1 MEASV
6 FLMLGFIL
14 VAFIVLVFLVLKKLS
29 ELTRKEKD
37 TETLTEW
44 LKTMQQ
50 SLDGTRKTVDEA
62 LRSTT
67 QNITTTLQK
76 DSKTLGERLDKAAD
90 AFSSLQKEMG
100 RFSEIGR
107 SMKDLQD
114 FLQSPKLRG
123 NIGEQVLR
131 DLLSQAFPKESF
143 HLQYTF
149 RSGVTV
155 DAAIKT
161 DKGIIPIDSKF
172 SMENFKR
179 VMAAGGEKERKSA
192 QKEFVKNVKKHIE
205 DISSKYILTDE
216 GTLDYALMYI
226 PSEPVYY
233 EIVANIPELYDFAYK
248 KRVLPVSPSTFY
260 AYLRAILLSLEGK
273 KIEQRAYQILREL
286 RAIQGESRKF
296 GRALEVLSGHISRAY
311 NSMSNVLTG
320 FGQLGRR
327 IDSVQALGSGRG
339 EEVKQLDIGN
349 GRKEKT
355 EQRAS

>member
-1 MEASV
+1 MEGSV
-6 FLMLGFIL
+6 FLMFGFIL
-14 VAFIVLVFLVLKKLS
+14 VAFIALVILVLKKLS
-29 ELTRKEKD
+29 ELSAEKKD
-37 TETLTEW
+37 TATLTEW
-44 LKTMQQ
+44 LRTMQQ

-62 LRSTT
+62 LRSST
-67 QNITTTLQK
+67 QNITSTLQK
-76 DSKTLGERLDKAAD
+76 DSRTVSERLDKAAE

-100 RFSEIGR
+100 KFSEIGR
-107 SMKDLQD
+107 SMRDLQD

-143 HLQYTF
+143 HLQYSF

-172 SMENFKR
+172 PMENFKR
-179 VMAAGGEKERKSA
+179 LMAASGEVEKKAAR
-192 QKEFVKNVKKHIE
+192 KEFVRNVKKHIE

-233 EIVANIPELYDFAYK
+233 EIVANVPELYDYAHK

-273 KIEQRAYQILREL
+273 KIEQRAFQILGEL
-286 RAIQGESRKF
+286 RAIQSESKKF
-296 GRALEVLSGHISRAY
+296 GRTLEILSGHLSRAY
-311 NSMSNVLTG
+311 NSMSSVLIG

-327 IDSVQALGSGRG
+327 IDSIQTLRSG
-339 EEVKQLDIGN
+339 EKEAVKQL
-349 GRKEKT
+349 EKG
-355 EQRAS
+355 EK

>member
-1 MEASV
+1 
-6 FLMLGFIL
+6 
-14 VAFIVLVFLVLKKLS
+14 
-29 ELTRKEKD
+29 
-37 TETLTEW
+37 
-44 LKTMQQ
+44 
-50 SLDGTRKTVDEA
+50 
-62 LRSTT
+62 
-67 QNITTTLQK
+67 
-76 DSKTLGERLDKAAD
+76 LDKAAE

-100 RFSEIGR
+100 KFSEIGR
-107 SMKDLQD
+107 SMRDLQD

-131 DLLSQAFPKESF
+131 DLLAQAFPKESF

-172 SMENFKR
+172 PMENFKR
-179 VMAAGGEKERKSA
+179 LMGAGEEAERKTTR
-192 QKEFVKNVKKHIE
+192 KEFVKNVKKHIE

-233 EIVANIPELYDFAYK
+233 EIVANLPELYDYACK

-273 KIEQRAYQILREL
+273 KIEQRAFQILREL
-286 RAIQGESRKF
+286 RAIQTESKRF
-296 GRALEVLSGHISRAY
+296 GRVLEVLSGHITRAY

-320 FGQLGRR
+320 FGNLGRR
-327 IDSVQALGSGRG
+327 IDSVQALESGQKQKIEQLETG
-339 EEVKQLDIGN
+339 EKGES
-349 GRKEKT
+349 E
-355 EQRAS
+355 

>member
-1 MEASV
+1 MEPSILLT
-6 FLMLGFIL
+6 FGFIFL
-14 VAFIVLVFLVLKKLS
+14 AFFALVFLVFRKLT
-29 ELTRKEKD
+29 ELTESKKE

-62 LRSTT
+62 LRSST
-67 QNITTTLQK
+67 QNITSTLQK
-76 DSKTLGERLDKAAD
+76 DSRTVSERLDKAAE

-100 RFSEIGR
+100 KFSEIGR
-107 SMKDLQD
+107 SMRDLQD

-131 DLLSQAFPKESF
+131 DLLAQAFPKESF
-143 HLQYTF
+143 HLQYAF
-149 RSGVTV
+149 RSGAIV

-161 DKGIIPIDSKF
+161 DNGIIPIDSKF
-172 SMENFKR
+172 PMENFKR
-179 VMAAGGEKERKSA
+179 LMSAEEESQRKTA
-192 QKEFVKNVKKHIE
+192 RKEFIKNVKKHIQ

-233 EIVANIPELYDFAYK
+233 EIVANIPELYDYANQ

-273 KIEQRAYQILREL
+273 KIEQRAHQILKEL
-286 RAIQGESRKF
+286 RAIRSESQKF
-296 GRALEVLSGHISRAY
+296 SRTLEILSGHVSRAY
-311 NSMSNVLTG
+311 NSMSSVLTG

-327 IDSVQALGSGRG
+327 IDSVQTLETG
-339 EEVKQLDIGN
+339 EKESAKQLQV
-349 GRKEKT
+349 E
-355 EQRAS
+355 EQ

>member
-1 MEASV
+1 METSI
-6 FLMLGFIL
+6 FLMFGL
-14 VAFIVLVFLVLKKLS
+14 VLLVFIGLVLLILKKFSGIS
-29 ELTRKEKD
+29 EKGKTDEA
-37 TETLTEW
+37 LTEW
-44 LKTMQQ
+44 LKSMQQ
-50 SLDGTRKTVDEA
+50 SLESTNKTLNEA

-67 QNITTTLQK
+67 QNITSTLQK
-76 DSKTLGERLDKAAD
+76 DSKTISERLDKAAS
-90 AFSSLQKEMG
+90 AFSSLQREMG
-100 RFSEIGR
+100 KFSEIGR
-107 SMKDLQD
+107 SMHELQE

-172 SMENFKR
+172 PMENFKR
-179 VMAAGGEKERKSA
+179 MIATSDKKEKDAAR
-192 QKEFVKNVKKHIE
+192 KEFVKNVKKHIE

-233 EIVANIPELYDFAYK
+233 EIVANISELYDFAYK

-273 KIEQRAYQILREL
+273 KIEQKAYQILREL
-286 RAIQGESRKF
+286 RAIQSESKKF
-296 GRALEVLSGHISRAY
+296 GRALEVLSGHITRAY
-311 NSMSNVLTG
+311 NSMSGVLTG

-327 IDSVQALGSGRG
+327 INGVQALGSGEKEG
-339 EEVKQLDIGN
+339 AKQLEMGE
-349 GRKEKT
+349 G
-355 EQRAS
+355 

>member
-1 MEASV
+1 MGALV
-6 FLMLGFIL
+6 FLILGLIL
-14 VAFIVLVFLVLKKLS
+14 VAFIVLVVLILKKLS
-29 ELTRKEKD
+29 EFSEKGKTD
-37 TETLTEW
+37 EALTEW
-44 LKTMQQ
+44 LKSMQQ
-50 SLDGTRKTVDEA
+50 SLEGTNKTLNEA

-67 QNITTTLQK
+67 QNITSTLQK
-76 DSKTLGERLDKAAD
+76 DSKTISERLDKAAN
-90 AFSSLQKEMG
+90 AFSVLQREMG
-100 RFSEIGR
+100 KFSEIGR
-107 SMKDLQD
+107 SMRDLQE

-172 SMENFKR
+172 PMENFKR
-179 VMAAGGEKERKSA
+179 MMSASEGKEREVVR
-192 QKEFVKNVKKHIE
+192 KEFIKNVKKHIE

-233 EIVANIPELYDFAYK
+233 EIVANISELYDFAYK

-286 RAIQGESRKF
+286 RAIQTESKKF

-311 NSMSNVLTG
+311 NSMSSVLTG

-327 IDSVQALGSGRG
+327 ISAVQALESGEG
-339 EEVKQLDIGN
+339 EEAKRLEMG
-349 GRKEKT
+349 KE
-355 EQRAS
+355 

>member
-1 MEASV
+1 METSI
-6 FLMLGFIL
+6 FLVLGFTLL
-14 VAFIVLVFLVLKKLS
+14 VFVVLVFLVLKKLS
-29 ELTRKEKD
+29 EFSEREKTD
-37 TETLTEW
+37 ETLTEW
-44 LKTMQQ
+44 LRSMQQ
-50 SLDGTRKTVDEA
+50 TLENTNKTLNEA

-67 QNITTTLQK
+67 QNITSTLQK
-76 DSKTLGERLDKAAD
+76 DSKAISERLDKAAS
-90 AFSSLQKEMG
+90 AFSSLQREMG
-100 RFSEIGR
+100 KFSEIGR
-107 SMKDLQD
+107 SMRSLQE

-172 SMENFKR
+172 PMENFKKM
-179 VMAAGGEKERKSA
+179 MAASDEKEKELS
-192 QKEFVKNVKKHIE
+192 QKEFIKNVKKHIE

-233 EIVANIPELYDFAYK
+233 EIVVNTPELYDFAYK

-286 RAIQGESRKF
+286 RAIQTETRKF
-296 GRALEVLSGHISRAY
+296 GRALDVLSGHITRAY
-311 NSMSNVLTG
+311 NSMSSVLTG

-327 IDSVQALGSGRG
+327 ISSVQALGSGEKERGKQLKMG
-339 EEVKQLDIGN
+339 EE
-349 GRKEKT
+349 
-355 EQRAS
+355 